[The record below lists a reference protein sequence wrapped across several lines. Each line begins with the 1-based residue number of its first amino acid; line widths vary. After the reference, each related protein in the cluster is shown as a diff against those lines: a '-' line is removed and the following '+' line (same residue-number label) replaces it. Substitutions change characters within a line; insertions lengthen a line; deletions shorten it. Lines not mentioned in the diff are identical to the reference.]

1 MDKYMQVTSVLRDA
15 KTTKI
20 VAHLVGVSKQEEALL
35 LKMHPDWYRSIAEEN
50 YRLPEEEYES
60 DMIIE
65 KGDDDDREY

>member
-1 MDKYMQVTSVLRDA
+1 MDKYMQVTPVLRD

-60 DMIIE
+60 DMVIE

>member
-1 MDKYMQVTSVLRDA
+1 MDKYMQVTPVLRDT